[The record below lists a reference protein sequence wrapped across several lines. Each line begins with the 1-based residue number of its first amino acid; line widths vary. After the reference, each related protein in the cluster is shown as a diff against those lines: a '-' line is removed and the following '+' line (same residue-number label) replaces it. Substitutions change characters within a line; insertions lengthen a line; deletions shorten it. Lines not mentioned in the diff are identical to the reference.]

1 MALPKEA
8 SGLVTGGTEKALYL
22 SRRMT
27 VVYVRGVRLMTFKR
41 HSTATAFAITILL
54 SEHKVTLL
62 TGDTIAVLEVPL
74 PLTGSVIFVVFRHV
88 PIRTASMGGSVVTL
102 PATILSPCTLVANVS
117 PTMETLAM

>member
-22 SRRMT
+22 SRRMA

-62 TGDTIAVLEVPL
+62 TGDAVRPL
-74 PLTGSVIFVVFRHV
+74 KLI
-88 PIRTASMGGSVVTL
+88 VTL
-102 PATILSPCTLVANVS
+102 SLENINAVSLVVVRAATALRAELS
-117 PTMETLAM
+117 